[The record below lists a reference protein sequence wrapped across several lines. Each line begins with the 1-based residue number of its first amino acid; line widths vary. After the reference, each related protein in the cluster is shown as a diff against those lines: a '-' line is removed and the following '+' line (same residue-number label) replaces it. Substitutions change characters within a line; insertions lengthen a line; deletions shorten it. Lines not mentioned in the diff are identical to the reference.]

1 MDSGCDVHVF
11 LGSEVSS
18 LTMARLFGFI
28 GNRPELG
35 TKVLE
40 RYAKELSVTPEPP
53 EAIGWGLGFYQF
65 GEVLLRRRHLEA
77 QATIDP
83 GTMSADVAAEVL
95 IGHVRRPT
103 VGNLRTENTHPFRYK
118 EWLFAQI
125 GTPAAFADLRP
136 QLLATL
142 PPFLRS
148 NVRGDTDSEVLFHLI
163 LSCLHEVNHIDTL
176 HVRANVAAAALR
188 KALAQV
194 NEVCS
199 ERDVPSYSGDMLLTN
214 GEQILA
220 VHQSGLMAYRLV
232 NTADDVESFLKM
244 DSERVPNPALAHC
257 TVIASEVAELPQN
270 WVRVPSGSLVTLAPT
285 SSPEIHPIA
294 P

>member
-1 MDSGCDVHVF
+1 
-11 LGSEVSS
+11 
-18 LTMARLFGFI
+18 MARLFGFI
-28 GNRPELG
+28 GNRPDLG

-40 RYAKELSVTPEPP
+40 RYATELTVTPDPP
-53 EAIGWGLGFYQF
+53 EAIGWGIGFYQF

-77 QATIDP
+77 QSTVNP
-83 GTMSADVAAEVL
+83 GTMALDVSAEVL

-125 GTPAAFADLRP
+125 GTPAAFAELRP
-136 QLLATL
+136 QLLHSL

-163 LSCLHEVNHIDTL
+163 LSCLHEVNQIDTL
-176 HVRANVAAAALR
+176 HVRGAVTALR
-188 KALAQV
+188 KALSQV
-194 NEVCS
+194 NEACA
-199 ERDVPSYSGDMLLTN
+199 ERNLPNYSGDMLLTN
-214 GEQILA
+214 GEHILA
-220 VHQSGLMAYRLV
+220 VHQSERMAYRLV
-232 NTADDVESFLKM
+232 NTAEDAESFLKM

-257 TVIASEVAELPQN
+257 TVIASEVPELPPS

-285 SSPEIHPIA
+285 SSPEVQPLA

>member
-1 MDSGCDVHVF
+1 
-11 LGSEVSS
+11 
-18 LTMARLFGFI
+18 MARLFGFI

-40 RYAKELSVTPEPP
+40 RYATELSVTPEPP

-65 GEVLLRRRHLEA
+65 GEVLLRRRHLE
-77 QATIDP
+77 TLTTVDP
-83 GTMSADVAAEVL
+83 GTMAAEVSAEVL

-125 GTPAAFADLRP
+125 GTPAAFADVRP
-136 QLLATL
+136 RLLETL

-176 HVRANVAAAALR
+176 HTRVAIAGTALR
-188 KALAQV
+188 KALSQV
-194 NEVCS
+194 NDVCAQH
-199 ERDVPSYSGDMLLTN
+199 DLPSYSGDMLLTN
-214 GEQILA
+214 GEHILA
-220 VHQSGLMAYRLV
+220 VHQSGHMAYRLV
-232 NTADDVESFLKM
+232 NTAEDVESFLKM

-257 TVIASEVAELPQN
+257 TVVASEVTELPPN
-270 WVRVPSGSLVTLAPT
+270 WVRVASGSLVTLGPT
-285 SSPEIHPIA
+285 SA
-294 P
+294 PQVESITP